1 MILSKSA
8 SEKKFFNLLERIH
21 TGTLVITTP
30 DGSMRTFG
38 QGAPQVYWE
47 IHDWSVLQALALR
60 GDVGLGE
67 TYAQGMW
74 DTPDLEALSTLALLN
89 HDVIKKPFGGATF
102 QRLMFMATDKFAR
115 ANSKSG
121 SRRNISAHYDISN
134 AFYSRWLDP
143 SMTYSAAVYKDKN
156 QSLEEAQHTKYDRL
170 INAASTGETT
180 LEIGCGW
187 GGFAERTM
195 QTTDTKLTAV
205 TISKEQHKFATNR
218 LAKNGFDSRSDIRL
232 EDYRDI
238 KGKFDSIVS
247 IEMVEAVGE
256 RYWPTYFKTI
266 KDKLA
271 DNGRAA
277 LQAIIVE
284 DESFDIYRNRT
295 DFIRQYTFPGG
306 MLISPSEITRQ
317 AERAGLK
324 ADNFFRFG
332 KDYARTLREWRVK
345 FEDCIPEFKDEGY
358 KPEFLRGWKYYL
370 DTCAAAFEQGTRTN
384 VVHVELSHA

>member
-1 MILSKSA
+1 MILSQSIT
-8 SEKKFFNLLERIH
+8 EKNFFNLLSRIH
-21 TGTLVITTP
+21 TGTLTLTTP
-30 DGSMRTFG
+30 DRITRNFG
-38 QGAPQVYWE
+38 QGAPVVYWE
-47 IHDWSVLQALALR
+47 IYDWSVLSALALR

-67 TYAQGMW
+67 TYSQGMW

-102 QRLMFMATDKFAR
+102 QRLLFMATDKWMR

-121 SRRNISAHYDISN
+121 SRKNISAHYDISN
-134 AFYSRWLDP
+134 DFYARWLDP
-143 SMTYSAAVYKDKN
+143 SMTYSAAVYQSED
-156 QSLEEAQHTKYDRL
+156 QSLESAQHTKYDRL
-170 INAASTGETT
+170 INAAAGGETT

-187 GGFAERTM
+187 GGFAERAL

-205 TISKEQHKFATNR
+205 TISKAQHKFAQDRVANHGYDQR
-218 LAKNGFDSRSDIRL
+218 ADIRL

-247 IEMVEAVGE
+247 IEMVEAVGQ

-266 KDKLA
+266 KDKLS
-271 DNGRAA
+271 NEGRAA

-284 DESFDIYRNRT
+284 DDTFETYRSRT

-306 MLISPSEITRQ
+306 MLISPGEISRQ
-317 AERAGLK
+317 AERVGLK
-324 ADNFFRFG
+324 AENFFRFG
-332 KDYARTLREWRVK
+332 KDYARTLREWRSK
-345 FEDCIPEFKDEGY
+345 FEACVPTLKEEGY

-370 DTCAAAFEQGTRTN
+370 DTCAAAFEHGGRTN
-384 VVHVELSHA
+384 VVHVELSHV